1 MDCNSHRS
9 SFCWC
14 FFCFVCFLF
23 ICKIS
28 RLIAIPQI
36 QSSNIEAVIQ
46 QATLAQDGD
55 SIAAATAGAIAL
67 GRVYTATSLPS
78 HIWSL
83 NGKFISWAL
92 DYIIWTRCCTDRC
105 TSICWLLIGCVC
117 DGLFFQYLCVCFNGT

>member
-1 MDCNSHRS
+1 MY
-9 SFCWC
+9 
-14 FFCFVCFLF
+14 FFLPAT
-23 ICKIS
+23 IK
-28 RLIAIPQI
+28 IAIPQI

-83 NGKFISWAL
+83 NGKFISFG
-92 DYIIWTRCCTDRC
+92 YFIIGFGLCT
-105 TSICWLLIGCVC
+105 
-117 DGLFFQYLCVCFNGT
+117 

>member
-1 MDCNSHRS
+1 MCAFLARS
-9 SFCWC
+9 TQ
-14 FFCFVCFLF
+14 
-23 ICKIS
+23 
-28 RLIAIPQI
+28 IAIPQI

-83 NGKFISWAL
+83 NGESSLRTLLNAVSHFSPVIHCQ
-92 DYIIWTRCCTDRC
+92 RCCVY
-105 TSICWLLIGCVC
+105 TSRFGAHGCKI
-117 DGLFFQYLCVCFNGT
+117 Y